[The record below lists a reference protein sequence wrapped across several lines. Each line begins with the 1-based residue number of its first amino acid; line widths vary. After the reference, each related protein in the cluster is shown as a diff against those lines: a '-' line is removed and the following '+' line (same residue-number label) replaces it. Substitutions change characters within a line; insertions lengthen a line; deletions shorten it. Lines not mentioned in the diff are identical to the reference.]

1 MYHRKHILCS
11 AAIGLTVVV
20 AAASRLA
27 YSQPA
32 TISHED
38 TSFLRDAAE
47 GGMDEV
53 KLGEL
58 AQQSAAN
65 DRVKKLGQKMVEDH
79 SKLGNQLQ
87 ALAAKKNVTLPTDI
101 GVKAKAS
108 NRLLSSKSGMTF
120 DKSYV
125 SSMVKD
131 HENDIAAFEKE
142 ANSGS
147 DEDVK
152 AFAAKSLP
160 TLREHLRMAQEI
172 ARQLGVSE

>member
-1 MYHRKHILCS
+1 M
-11 AAIGLTVVV
+11 
-20 AAASRLA
+20 
-27 YSQPA
+27 
-32 TISHED
+32 
-38 TSFLRDAAE
+38 SFLNNAAE
-47 GGMDEV
+47 GGMDVV

-65 DRVKKLGQKMVEDH
+65 DRVKKFGQRMVEDH
-79 SKLGNQLQ
+79 SKLGNELQ
-87 ALAAKKNVTLPTDI
+87 ALAARKSVKLPMDI
-101 GVKAKAS
+101 SLTAKAS

-120 DKSYV
+120 DKSYI
-125 SSMVKD
+125 SSMLKD
-131 HENDIAAFEKE
+131 HEDDIAAFEKE

-152 AFAAKSLP
+152 AFAAKNLT